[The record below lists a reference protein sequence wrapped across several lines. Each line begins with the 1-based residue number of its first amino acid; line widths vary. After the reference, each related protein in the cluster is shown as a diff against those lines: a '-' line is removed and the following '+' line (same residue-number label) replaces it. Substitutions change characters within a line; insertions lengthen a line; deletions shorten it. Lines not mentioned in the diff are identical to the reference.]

1 MTRYRYT
8 HTNMS
13 GVKTV
18 RDLTIFGLIWQF
30 SVLIG
35 EKVEIEQI

>member
-1 MTRYRYT
+1 MNKYRYT

-18 RDLTIFGLIWQF
+18 KVLNTWGLMWHFNLF
-30 SVLIG
+30 SG
-35 EKVEIEQI
+35 EKVEIELI